1 MTSTE
6 RTPRRTRQ
14 RTEIRDAVEA
24 STSFATSQ
32 EIHDR
37 LRRDGSTVG
46 LATVYRALQAM
57 ASSGE
62 VDAIR
67 TPDGQIAPFR
77 PGMEKILARAA
88 ARGQQVP
95 VVPLALK
102 NMWGSMWSNRD
113 SRLRR
118 ARLPRRLWARIEV
131 LAGPSV
137 PGNEATAALL
147 EEQVKALR
155 GADA

>member
-67 TPDGQIAPFR
+67 TPDGQIAYR
-77 PGMEKILARAA
+77 TCTPGHHHHLVCRSCGRTVEI
-88 ARGQQVP
+88 
-95 VVPLALK
+95 
-102 NMWGSMWSNRD
+102 S
-113 SRLRR
+113 
-118 ARLPRRLWARIEV
+118 LPGLEDLTRSIAGEHGFAEIEHEV
-131 LAGPSV
+131 EFFGTCTDCSS
-137 PGNEATAALL
+137 
-147 EEQVKALR
+147 
-155 GADA
+155 

>member
-32 EIHDR
+32 ETHDR

-67 TPDGQIAPFR
+67 TPDGQIAYR
-77 PGMEKILARAA
+77 TCTPGHHHHLVCRSCGRTVEI
-88 ARGQQVP
+88 
-95 VVPLALK
+95 
-102 NMWGSMWSNRD
+102 S
-113 SRLRR
+113 
-118 ARLPRRLWARIEV
+118 LPGLEDLTRSIAGEYGFAEIDHEV
-131 LAGPSV
+131 EFFG
-137 PGNEATAALL
+137 TC
-147 EEQVKALR
+147 
-155 GADA
+155 ADCK

>member
-67 TPDGQIAPFR
+67 TPDGQIAYR
-77 PGMEKILARAA
+77 TCTPGHHHHLVCRSCGRTVEI
-88 ARGQQVP
+88 
-95 VVPLALK
+95 
-102 NMWGSMWSNRD
+102 S
-113 SRLRR
+113 
-118 ARLPRRLWARIEV
+118 LPGLEDLTRSIAGEYGFAEIDHEV
-131 LAGPSV
+131 EFFG
-137 PGNEATAALL
+137 TC
-147 EEQVKALR
+147 
-155 GADA
+155 ADCK

>member
-14 RTEIRDAVEA
+14 RAEIRDAVEA

-57 ASSGE
+57 ASGGE
-62 VDAIR
+62 IDAIR
-67 TPDGQIAPFR
+67 TPDGQIAYR
-77 PGMEKILARAA
+77 TCTPGHHHHLVCRSCGRTVEL
-88 ARGQQVP
+88 
-95 VVPLALK
+95 
-102 NMWGSMWSNRD
+102 S
-113 SRLRR
+113 
-118 ARLPRRLWARIEV
+118 LP
-131 LAGPSV
+131 G
-137 PGNEATAALL
+137 L
-147 EEQVKALR
+147 EEQTRRIAGDYGFAEIDHEVEFF
-155 GADA
+155 GICADCSK

>member
-67 TPDGQIAPFR
+67 TPDGQIAYR
-77 PGMEKILARAA
+77 TCTPGHHHHLVCRSCGRTVEI
-88 ARGQQVP
+88 
-95 VVPLALK
+95 
-102 NMWGSMWSNRD
+102 S
-113 SRLRR
+113 
-118 ARLPRRLWARIEV
+118 LPGLEDLTRSIAGEYGFAEIDHEV
-131 LAGPSV
+131 EFFG
-137 PGNEATAALL
+137 TC
-147 EEQVKALR
+147 
-155 GADA
+155 ADCT

>member
-1 MTSTE
+1 MTNTE

-57 ASSGE
+57 ASNGE

-67 TPDGQIAPFR
+67 TPDGQIAYR
-77 PGMEKILARAA
+77 TCTPGHHHHLVCRSCGRTVEI
-88 ARGQQVP
+88 
-95 VVPLALK
+95 
-102 NMWGSMWSNRD
+102 S
-113 SRLRR
+113 
-118 ARLPRRLWARIEV
+118 LPGLEDLTRSIAGEYGFAEIDHEV
-131 LAGPSV
+131 EFFG
-137 PGNEATAALL
+137 TC
-147 EEQVKALR
+147 
-155 GADA
+155 ADCK